1 MTEKIRDI
9 YMAIM
14 HAAANGRGL
23 HLTADEVWDLAQDD
37 AIETRAGNALN
48 ETEHAGMAYN
58 RVDFWRT
65 KKPYPVGQFANLS
78 GMAADDPKRYQ
89 PPSIPPEPVSSP
101 KPFTFADPAA
111 QLQHERHRAESKGR
125 GER

>member
-1 MTEKIRDI
+1 MTDKIRDV

-23 HLTADEVWDLAQDD
+23 HLTADEVCDLALDD

-48 ETEHAGMAYN
+48 ETEHAGMTYK
-58 RVDFWRT
+58 RVEFWRT

-78 GMAADDPKRYQ
+78 GMSLNDPKRIP
-89 PPSIPPEPVSSP
+89 PPSKPPEATTAP
-101 KPFTFADPAA
+101 KPFTFADPNA
-111 QLQHERHRAESKGR
+111 QREHERIRAESKGR
-125 GER
+125 EE